1 LETAAAFN
9 RSNKARDDAAQ
20 RLDLAK
26 PVAIGEIASVR
37 RSNRATRRSSFD
49 EQCCGRSLS
58 RLRLN
63 KKPSNGPK
71 RPTRGSI
78 MEHEAGTGGVE
89 YEKVGAEYFAQ
100 RTLRKYAG
108 VFSLWALG
116 VGAVISGHYSGW
128 NFGLGVG
135 GFGGFLIAAIIIGI
149 MYLCL
154 CYCLAEMSPALPH
167 TGAAYSFARSAMGPW
182 GGYLTGVAENIE
194 YVITPAVIVFFIG
207 SYMSGIFPSTAEYQW
222 VWWIVGYAVFLTL
235 NLLGVEVSF
244 KVSVIV
250 TLLALAVLAIY
261 WISAVP
267 HFDFNRWAL
276 NIGVDPATGGTIEL
290 PEGNGPFM
298 PLGWYGVLAALPF
311 AVWLFLAIEQLP
323 LAAEESHD
331 PKRDMPRG
339 LLLGFLTLAISATL
353 ITFLN
358 AGIGVQNADG
368 TAHGAFYLGGSA
380 EPLLDGFRVTIPGL
394 AEFLAIC
401 ALVGLIASFHTI
413 IYAMGR
419 QVYSLSRAGYFPRG
433 LSVTHGTH
441 QVPHKAL
448 LIGAIVGFVV
458 MMVIYFVREDSG
470 AIIGGT
476 LLNMAVFG
484 AMISYFMQG
493 LSFVVL
499 RQKLPHI
506 PRPYVSPLG
515 NAGGYIV
522 MIISAITLIMQL
534 QDPVY
539 RNGVY
544 FAAAWYAICIVYFAV
559 IGRHKLVYSP
569 EEEFATKE
577 RQKAVM
583 TKASA

>member
-1 LETAAAFN
+1 
-9 RSNKARDDAAQ
+9 
-20 RLDLAK
+20 
-26 PVAIGEIASVR
+26 
-37 RSNRATRRSSFD
+37 
-49 EQCCGRSLS
+49 
-58 RLRLN
+58 
-63 KKPSNGPK
+63 
-71 RPTRGSI
+71 

-128 NFGLGVG
+128 NLGLGVG
-135 GFGGFLIAAIIIGI
+135 GFGGFLIAAIVIGI
-149 MYLCL
+149 MYVCL

-207 SYMSGIFPSTAEYQW
+207 SYMSGIGFFSVTADYPW
-222 VWWIVGYAVFLTL
+222 IWWIVGYAIFLGL
-235 NLLGVEVSF
+235 NLLGVELSF

-250 TLLALAVLAIY
+250 TLLALAVLMIF
-261 WISAVP
+261 WISAIP
-267 HFDFNRWAL
+267 HFDFARWAL
-276 NIGVDPATGGTIEL
+276 NIGVDPATGATVEL

-298 PLGWYGVLAALPF
+298 PLGWAGVLAALPF

-331 PKRDMPRG
+331 PKKDMPKG
-339 LLLGFLTLAISATL
+339 LLFGVLTLAISATL

-358 AGIGVQNADG
+358 SGIGVQNSDG
-368 TAHGAFYLGGSA
+368 TAHGAFYLGSSG
-380 EPLLDGFRVTIPGL
+380 EPLLDGFKVTIPGI

-441 QVPHKAL
+441 QVPHYAL
-448 LIGAIVGFVV
+448 LIGAVVGFAV
-458 MMVIYFVREDSG
+458 MMVIFIVKTERSG

-484 AMISYFMQG
+484 AVISYFMQG

-499 RQKLPHI
+499 RKRLPHI

-515 NAGGYIV
+515 EAGGYIV
-522 MIISAITLIMQL
+522 MIIAAVTLIMQL

-544 FAAAWYAICIVYFAV
+544 FAAAWYAICIVYFGI